1 MKLIITPF
9 DEVSVDNALKQNVD
23 IIKIASCSADD
34 WPLIEKIAKT
44 KKSVIA
50 STGGQDI
57 KAIDKI
63 QRFLEHREINFA
75 LISKSSND
83 SA

>member
-9 DEVSVDNALKQNVD
+9 DEISVENAVKQDVD

-34 WPLIEKIAKT
+34 WPLIEKISNT
-44 KKSVIA
+44 KKPVIA

-63 QRFLEHREINFA
+63 HSFLEHRN
-75 LISKSSND
+75 
-83 SA
+83 